1 MWYSGGMKRLPKELW
16 KYFWDVKAEELDI
29 EKWPKHVIPRLM
41 DYGDTAAVRW
51 MQIEYGDDLIRD
63 TLKTMRG
70 ISRPSAY
77 YWSKLL
83 GVNKEEVKCLQKP
96 YRLIPY
102 GV

>member
-1 MWYSGGMKRLPKELW
+1 MKRLPKELW
-16 KYFWDVKAEELDI
+16 KYFWDVRASELDI

-41 DYGDTAAVRW
+41 DYGDTSAVRW
-51 MQIEYGDDLIRD
+51 MKDEYGEDLLID
-63 TLKTMRG
+63 TLRTIRG

-83 GVNKEEVKCLQKP
+83 GVNKEEVKCLQTP
-96 YRLIPY
+96 YRQIPY